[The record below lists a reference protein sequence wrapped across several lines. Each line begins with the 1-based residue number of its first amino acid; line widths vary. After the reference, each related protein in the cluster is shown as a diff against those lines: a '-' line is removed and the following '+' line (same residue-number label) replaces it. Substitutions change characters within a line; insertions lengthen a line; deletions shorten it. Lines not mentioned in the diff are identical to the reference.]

1 MDGYLLD
8 TNILLYLMGK
18 RTSRHGPVWRRR
30 RACLDGTPIYV
41 SPFALAEFNVGCCL
55 TSADA
60 TAARQEA
67 VDFLDTHGFQV
78 PPLTKHTAPHYGELK
93 ARLMRRFD
101 REKLTKK
108 HRGAGPEGWPDPATG
123 EKLGAD
129 EIDLL
134 IAAQAI
140 ERNLVLVSGDSM
152 RRIREVAPE
161 LHVEDWAAP

>member
-1 MDGYLLD
+1 MS
-8 TNILLYLMGK
+8 K
-18 RTSRHGPVWRRR
+18 RMSRHGAVWQRR
-30 RACLDGTPIYV
+30 RACPDGTPIYV
-41 SPFALAEFNVGCCL
+41 SLFALAEFNVGCCL
-55 TSADA
+55 TNADA
-60 TAARQEA
+60 AAARQDA

-78 PPLTKHTAPHYGELK
+78 PPATRHTAPHYGELK

-108 HRGAGPEGWPDPATG
+108 SRAKWPEGWPDPATG
-123 EKLGAD
+123 EKLGVD

-161 LHVEDWAAP
+161 LHVEDWAVP

>member
-1 MDGYLLD
+1 MDGYILD
-8 TNILLYLMGK
+8 TNILLYLMGE
-18 RTSRHGPVWRRR
+18 RMSGHEAVWRRR
-30 RACLDGTPIYV
+30 RACQDGTPIYV
-41 SPFALAEFNVGCCL
+41 SPFALAEFDVGCCL
-55 TSADA
+55 KSADA
-60 TAARQEA
+60 ADARQGA

-78 PPLTKHTAPHYGELK
+78 PPATRHTAPYYGELK

-101 REKLTKK
+101 REKLTKRRRAK
-108 HRGAGPEGWPDPATG
+108 WPEGWPDPATG
-123 EKLGAD
+123 EKLEVD

-161 LHVEDWAAP
+161 LNVEDWAAP

>member
-1 MDGYLLD
+1 MDGYILD
-8 TNILLYLMGK
+8 TNILLYLMGQ
-18 RTSRHGPVWRRR
+18 RMSCHEAVWRRR
-30 RACLDGTPIYV
+30 RACPDGTPIYV
-41 SPFALAEFNVGCCL
+41 SPFALAEVNVGCCL
-55 TSADA
+55 TSTDA
-60 TAARQEA
+60 AAAAAAGQEA
-67 VDFLDTHGFQV
+67 VEFLDKHGFQV
-78 PPLTKHTAPHYGELK
+78 PPATRHTAPHYGELK

-108 HRGAGPEGWPDPATG
+108 CRAKWPEGWPDPTTG

-161 LHVEDWAAP
+161 LHV